1 MINKAFGVNYLT
13 ENRSVENDKMN
24 RHSNPEVDA
33 IVGKKFKVLENG
45 FVALVDYMGG
55 DDAIVQAARVSYGK
69 GTKTVNDDTGLIRYL
84 MRHRHTTPFE
94 MVEVKFVA
102 SMPIYVARQWIRH
115 RTANVNEYSARYS
128 EVPDRFD
135 IPELER
141 IQPQSKS
148 NKQGREGVL
157 PEDVSN
163 AFRNSVDRISKDSYS
178 EYQNAL
184 GKGIAR
190 ETARILLPLNTYTEW
205 YWKIDLHNL
214 FHFLSL
220 RLDPHAQYEIRQYA
234 EVMGDITKKIAPIA
248 YKAFEDYRLGGV
260 SFSSLE
266 QKALANILRGK
277 SPEEAAQ
284 TAGLKLFKEDGT
296 RMKSGEGMEFLDK
309 VKKINE
315 L

>member
-1 MINKAFGVNYLT
+1 MT
-13 ENRSVENDKMN
+13 ENKDESNDKMT

-33 IVGKKFKVLENG
+33 IIGKQFKVLEKG
-45 FVALVDYMGG
+45 FVTLVDYMGG
-55 DDAIVQAARVSYGK
+55 DEAIVQAARVSYGK
-69 GTKTVNDDTGLIRYL
+69 GTRTVNDDTGLIRYL

-94 MVEVKFVA
+94 MVEIKFVA

-128 EVPDRFD
+128 EVPDKFD

-148 NKQGREGVL
+148 NRQGREGVL
-157 PEDVSN
+157 PEDISGK
-163 AFRNSVDRISKDSYS
+163 FRDTVDRISRTTYS
-178 EYQNAL
+178 EYEDAL
-184 GKGIAR
+184 KNGIAR

-220 RLDPHAQYEIRQYA
+220 RLDAHAQYEIREYA
-234 EVMGDITKKIAPIA
+234 KVMGDITRRIAPIA

-260 SFSSLE
+260 SFSALE
-266 QKALANILRGK
+266 QRALANILKGK
-277 SPEEAAQ
+277 PPEDAAKL
-284 TAGLKLFKEDGT
+284 AGLRLFKEDGT
-296 RMKSGEGMEFLDK
+296 RMKTGEGVEFLDK
-309 VKKINE
+309 FKKITE